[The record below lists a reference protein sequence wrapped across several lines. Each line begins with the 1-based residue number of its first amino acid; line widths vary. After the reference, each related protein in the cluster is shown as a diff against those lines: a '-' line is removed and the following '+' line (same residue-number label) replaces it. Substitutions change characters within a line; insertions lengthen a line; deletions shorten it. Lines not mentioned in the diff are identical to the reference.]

1 MQSTSFREDFSMA
14 TNINRLLTIA
24 DWEAMPD
31 DGNRYEIIEGELF
44 VSSSPGLTHQ
54 IVLGN
59 LLFLIRRYLEST
71 PVGVTVLTP
80 GLILNEISGV
90 IPDLV
95 FFRHQTGE
103 EIISGERLNGPPDLV
118 IEILSPG
125 SANTRRDRVAKFQL
139 YAKHGVPEYWIVDPL
154 KQVLEVHRLETG
166 SYKLDATLR
175 NDAELSSSVL
185 SGFTCPVSE
194 IFRR

>member
-1 MQSTSFREDFSMA
+1 MA
-14 TNINRLLTIA
+14 TNIDRPVTIA
-24 DWEAMPD
+24 DWETMPD

-59 LLFLIRRYLEST
+59 LLFLIRSYLVKNPSGE
-71 PVGVTVLTP
+71 VIINP
-80 GLILNEISGV
+80 GLILSEISGV

-103 EIISGERLNGPPDLV
+103 KIISGERLYGPPDLV

-139 YAKHGVPEYWIVDPL
+139 YAKHGIPEYWIVDPS
-154 KQVLEVHRLETG
+154 KQFLEVHRLEKG
-166 SYKLDATLR
+166 SYELDVTLK
-175 NDAELSSSVL
+175 NDAQLSSSVVP
-185 SGFTCPVSE
+185 GFRCSLSE
-194 IFRR
+194 IFKR